1 MADASFKI
9 KVGAL
14 VTDYKNHERRGE
26 IVRLGEQGA
35 LLIRWTDRPDKEVW
49 VKRDALMETN
59 MAVDVVKGA
68 PRSNQ
73 TYEPMHPVAN
83 MVDAYVKVKDG
94 LMTPPNEVEE
104 FDPKAYE
111 PMVVPSEIKK
121 NVKLFHVNAVK
132 DEPTKKTIETAKEK
146 VSVDMAQFE
155 QFQAWQKQERIHTMK
170 QLFGCGVCLIAIF
183 SLWFIVSSGFVM
195 GIDVGKQYPIT
206 FNTSRDIFVPL
217 ERACNFT
224 VTPNI
229 VQHTTKYAGQTV
241 LQTGQTVLQTGQIVS
256 GKVIDK
262 MTDMSA
268 TVASYVNY
276 PNTKS
281 SSTGSVF
288 GTVTGGTLMTMGFV
302 AGCPVLAFGG
312 GSIVMFEYMG
322 YLW

>member
-1 MADASFKI
+1 M
-9 KVGAL
+9 L
-14 VTDYKNHERRGE
+14 R
-26 IVRLGEQGA
+26 
-35 LLIRWTDRPDKEVW
+35 IRWADSPDKEVW
-49 VKRDALMETN
+49 VKRDAFKETN
-59 MAVDVVKGA
+59 RTIDVVKGS

-73 TYEPMHPVAN
+73 TFEPMHPVAN
-83 MVDAYVKVKDG
+83 MMDAFLKVKDG

-104 FDPKAYE
+104 YDQKVYE
-111 PMVVPSEIKK
+111 HIMGPGEIKK
-121 NVKLFHVNAVK
+121 NVKLFHVNADH

-146 VSVDMAQFE
+146 VSVDMEQFQ

-170 QLFGCGVCLIAIF
+170 QLFGCGVCLIAIL

-241 LQTGQTVLQTGQIVS
+241 LQTGQTVY

-281 SSTGSVF
+281 SSTGSVMSNVF
-288 GTVTGGTLMTMGFV
+288 RVVTGGALTTLGVFTGLTSFAV
-302 AGCPVLAFGG
+302 G
-312 GSIVMFEYMG
+312 GSVIIMLEYMAHM
-322 YLW
+322 W